1 MKEGPKLY
9 NWLHLTAGHAMIF
22 ANISWASTRQNLSSG
37 LPTKRDSNPSLLIY
51 KDCLEDQNYA

>member
-1 MKEGPKLY
+1 MKEGQKLY

-37 LPTKRDSNPSLLIY
+37 FPTKRDSNPSLLIY